1 MARKQKEK
9 PEEWGELELDD
20 LLDAIAEADEEE
32 LEEDDDITFI
42 RSDPKNKTN
51 NDNKQTRT

>member
-32 LEEDDDITFI
+32 LEEDKTIIFI
-42 RSDPKNKTN
+42 RSDPKK
-51 NDNKQTRT
+51 KK